1 MVHRIA
7 VLLLALGVV
16 AQARIDFTPT
26 PFFVQFEGIRVQQPG
41 FRDGEGLVTF
51 SPPSGWTLDGAGPVL
66 NSTSKEFTL
75 AMARVE
81 SRRLGPD
88 PVDSEESLKFGR
100 DYLSE
105 LLPRGATGL
114 KWEPEV
120 EHNPVLLNKHETVRL
135 EATYAAFNQTFRATV
150 ILCNLVDQQLVF
162 VISGRER
169 DFPKLYE
176 AWRRSLFTWQGLR

>member
-1 MVHRIA
+1 M
-7 VLLLALGVV
+7 GVA

-41 FRDGEGLVTF
+41 FRDGDALVTF
-51 SPPSGWTLDGAGPVL
+51 APPAGWTLDGAGAVL
-66 NSTSKEFTL
+66 NLVPKDFAL

-81 SRRLGPD
+81 SRRLGTA
-88 PVDSEESLKFGR
+88 PVDAEESLKFAR

-105 LLPRGATGL
+105 LLPRGATAL

-135 EATYAAFNQTFRATV
+135 EATYSAFSQTFRATV
-150 ILCNLVDQQLVF
+150 IVCNLADQQLVF
-162 VISGRER
+162 VVSGRER

-176 AWRRSLFTWQGLR
+176 AWRQSLFTWQGLR

>member
-1 MVHRIA
+1 M
-7 VLLLALGVV
+7 GVA
-16 AQARIDFTPT
+16 AQARIDFTPM
-26 PFFVQFEGIRVQQPG
+26 PYFVQFEGMRVQQPG

-51 SPPSGWTLDGAGPVL
+51 DPPAGWTIDGAGAVL
-66 NSTSKEFTL
+66 NLAPKDAAL

-81 SRRLGPD
+81 SRRLGTAA
-88 PVDSEESLKFGR
+88 VDAEESLKFAR
-100 DYLSE
+100 DYFAQ

-120 EHNPVLLNKHETVRL
+120 EHNPVLLNKHETVRV
-135 EATYAAFNQTFRATV
+135 EGTYSAFGQTFRATV
-150 ILCNLVDQQLVF
+150 ILCNLADQQLVF
-162 VISGRER
+162 VVSGRDR